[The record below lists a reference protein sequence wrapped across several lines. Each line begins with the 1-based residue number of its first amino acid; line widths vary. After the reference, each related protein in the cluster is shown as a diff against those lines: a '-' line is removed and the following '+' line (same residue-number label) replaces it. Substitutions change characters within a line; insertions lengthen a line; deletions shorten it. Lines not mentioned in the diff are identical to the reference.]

1 MIASHRARH
10 RRIFWT
16 LAILLPVL
24 LFLALRAR
32 PTWPR
37 LESSPPEVDG
47 FKEVDSRV
55 EKEAVTFS
63 R

>member
-10 RRIFWT
+10 RRIFWA

-24 LFLALRAR
+24 LFFALRAR

-47 FKEVDSRV
+47 FEEVNSGA
-55 EKEAVTFS
+55 EKEAVTVS

>member
-10 RRIFWT
+10 RRIFWA
-16 LAILLPVL
+16 LAVLLPVL
-24 LFLALRAR
+24 LFFALRAR

-47 FKEVDSRV
+47 FKEVNSGAK
-55 EKEAVTFS
+55 KEAVTFS

>member
-10 RRIFWT
+10 RRFFWA

-47 FKEVDSRV
+47 FKEVDFRV